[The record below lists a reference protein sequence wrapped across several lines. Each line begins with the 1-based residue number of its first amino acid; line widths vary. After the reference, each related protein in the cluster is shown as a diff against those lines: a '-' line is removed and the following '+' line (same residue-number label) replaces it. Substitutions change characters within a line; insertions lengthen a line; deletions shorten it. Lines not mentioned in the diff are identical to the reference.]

1 MSATNFSLVIRR
13 AYQQILVVK
22 VKKSAKLTLLSFNIT
37 AIVLHDLMVSKMTF
51 LKRDSAVGVFAWV
64 MESSNSRLELQ
75 VE

>member
-37 AIVLHDLMVSKMTF
+37 AIVLHDLMVSEN
-51 LKRDSAVGVFAWV
+51 DV
-64 MESSNSRLELQ
+64 LE
-75 VE
+75 ER